1 MKKIISETKSL
12 CPTCLN
18 VIPASKVA
26 VGQDVFLEKTCPDHG
41 EFKAILWRG
50 EPTYMDW
57 GSGEDAPGAEVRQTP
72 SINGCPKDCGL
83 CPSHAAQ
90 TCTILVEV
98 TGRCDLNCPVCFA
111 SSSNG
116 MSSFDPD
123 ISKIKAMFDTIVDA
137 GGPYPVQ
144 LSGGEP
150 TLRDDLP
157 DIISHAKKLGFYHV
171 QINTH
176 GLRLARDRGYLQK
189 LKDAGADL
197 IYLQFDGV
205 SDDVYGN
212 IRGKALVDLK
222 VRAIENCAEV
232 KIGVQLVPTL
242 IPGVNDHQIGEI
254 IRFAKERIPVV
265 KGVHFQPVS
274 YFGRYPKSPSD
285 SERITT
291 PDVLRAL
298 EEQTEGE
305 VKAENFLPRRRR
317 DAHCGF
323 SGFFVLLEDNRLK
336 ATTVFRSGKP
346 NSANCT
352 DVSRFG
358 SSKELPSE
366 HVRKFIDRK
375 SRFIE
380 PLPQLPT
387 KCACETQGSLSNIF
401 ERARV
406 HYLSISGMPFQDVWT
421 VDLERLQGCC
431 IHVVTPHLRLI
442 PFCAYYLT
450 DKSGRR
456 LPGKG
461 TDDASEA
468 L

>member
-1 MKKIISETKSL
+1 MKETIGETKSL
-12 CPTCLN
+12 CPICLN
-18 VIPASKVA
+18 VIPAAKVSED
-26 VGQDVFLEKTCPDHG
+26 QDVFLEKTCPDHG
-41 EFKAILWRG
+41 DFKTLLWRG
-50 EPTYMDW
+50 EPSYLDW
-57 GSGEDAPGAEVRQTP
+57 GRGEDAPGADVRQTLTV
-72 SINGCPKDCGL
+72 NNCPNDCGL
-83 CPSHAAQ
+83 CPEHAAQ
-90 TCTILVEV
+90 TCTVLMEV
-98 TGRCDLNCPVCFA
+98 TGRCNLNCPVCFA

-116 MSSFDPD
+116 GAEFHPD
-123 ISKIKAMFDTIVDA
+123 ISEIRAMFGAIIDA

-157 DIISHAKKLGFYHV
+157 DIISYAKKLGFYHIQV
-171 QINTH
+171 NTH
-176 GLRLARDRGYLQK
+176 GLRLAKDRDYLQD

-205 SDDVYGN
+205 TDDVYRK
-212 IRGKALVDLK
+212 IRGADLFDLK
-222 VRAIENCAEV
+222 VKTIENCAEA

-242 IPGVNDHQIGEI
+242 IPGVNDHQIGEMI
-254 IRFAKERIPVV
+254 QFAKQRIPVV

-274 YFGRYPKSPSD
+274 YFGRYPKAPAD
-285 SERITT
+285 EDRITT

-298 EEQTEGE
+298 EAQTEGE
-305 VKAENFLPRRRR
+305 VRAENFLPRRRQ

-323 SGFFVLLEDNRLK
+323 SGFFVLQEDNRLK
-336 ATTVFRSGKP
+336 ATTIFKPEKPASADCNAVSG
-346 NSANCT
+346 
-352 DVSRFG
+352 VG
-358 SSKELPSE
+358 SSMGTPSE

-380 PLPQLPT
+380 PLPTLPT
-387 KCACETQGSLSNIF
+387 NCACEPQGSLTNIF

-431 IHVVTPHLRLI
+431 IHVVTPHKRLI

-450 DKSGRR
+450 DMSGHR

-461 TDDASEA
+461 SAEA
-468 L
+468 